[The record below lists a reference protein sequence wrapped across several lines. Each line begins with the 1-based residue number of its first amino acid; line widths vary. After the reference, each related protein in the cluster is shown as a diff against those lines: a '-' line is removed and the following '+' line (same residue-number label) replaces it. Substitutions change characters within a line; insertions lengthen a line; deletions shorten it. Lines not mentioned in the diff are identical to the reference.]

1 MSPTPARVLL
11 PAIAGAALLLTACGQ
26 KGPLVLPDAG
36 VTTPV
41 IIRGPGETAPA
52 ATPPAAAPAAPAAG
66 APATPAPA
74 TEPAKPKPGTP

>member
-1 MSPTPARVLL
+1 MSPTTARVLL

-41 IIRGPGETAPA
+41 IIRGPAETTPAETTPPATAPA
-52 ATPPAAAPAAPAAG
+52 PQAEP
-66 APATPAPA
+66 
-74 TEPAKPKPGTP
+74 EPAKPKPGRP

>member
-41 IIRGPGETAPA
+41 IIRGPGEAAPA
-52 ATPPAAAPAAPAAG
+52 ATPPAATPAPAAG
-66 APATPAPA
+66 APATPDPA
-74 TEPAKPKPGTP
+74 TAPAKPKPGTP

>member
-1 MSPTPARVLL
+1 MSPIPARLLL
-11 PAIAGAALLLTACGQ
+11 PAMAGAMLLTACGQ

-41 IIRGPGETAPA
+41 IIRGPGE
-52 ATPPAAAPAAPAAG
+52 AT
-66 APATPAPA
+66 PATPAPA